1 MFKNFFRVDI
11 FFGTRQGGAP
21 KRETENAIQVPR
33 ETEAQIIPATV
44 KSRDEIKKKSFLVK
58 PGGL

>member
-11 FFGTRQGGAP
+11 FFGTRQAGAP
-21 KRETENAIQVPR
+21 KREPENATQVQR

-44 KSRDEIKKKSFLVK
+44 KSRDEIKKKSILAK
-58 PGGL
+58 PGCL

>member
-11 FFGTRQGGAP
+11 FFGTRQARAP
-21 KRETENAIQVPR
+21 KRETENQGQVPR
-33 ETEAQIIPATV
+33 ETEAQIIPAAV
-44 KSRDEIKKKSFLVK
+44 KSRDEVKKKSIPAK